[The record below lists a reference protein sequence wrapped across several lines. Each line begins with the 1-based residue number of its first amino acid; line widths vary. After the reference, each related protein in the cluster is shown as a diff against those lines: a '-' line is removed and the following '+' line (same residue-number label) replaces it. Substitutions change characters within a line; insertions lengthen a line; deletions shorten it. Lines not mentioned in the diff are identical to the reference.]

1 MLDYRY
7 EFFLYNFKIC
17 LNNIGRTLDKLCKWA
32 KTWVMAF
39 NVDKCHIMHLGLH
52 NQKQEYQMDGCKLGN
67 TECER
72 DIGVLISNNLKPS
85 QQCKNAAQTAGAVL
99 AQITRAFHYR
109 DKVVFKN
116 LYQ

>member
-1 MLDYRY
+1 
-7 EFFLYNFKIC
+7 
-17 LNNIGRTLDKLCKWA
+17 
-32 KTWVMAF
+32 MAF